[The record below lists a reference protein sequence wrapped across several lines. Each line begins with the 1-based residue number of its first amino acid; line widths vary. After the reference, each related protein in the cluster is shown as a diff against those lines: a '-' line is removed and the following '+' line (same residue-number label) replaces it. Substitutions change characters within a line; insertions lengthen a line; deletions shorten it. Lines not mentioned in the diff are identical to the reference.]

1 MQDIHFLECNH
12 FYHKECLQQFWK
24 TQIEAS
30 LFPLTCMNHECRT
43 EATEADITQ
52 VLGPEL
58 LNKYRDF
65 SLNQAISKLDG
76 VHRCQTP
83 ECPYAFVLEGN
94 LNDFTCP
101 LCKVS
106 YCLKCNDVKHDG
118 VTCEDM
124 KLLKRPAYEEDKEL
138 IILAQ
143 EKNWKS
149 CPFCKAMVERTEGCD
164 HMKCRCGKEFC
175 YKCGGVYKACECV
188 KGRVGGIP
196 YRAAN
201 QRLRI
206 ELPARVV
213 ERIRLMER

>member
-1 MQDIHFLECNH
+1 
-12 FYHKECLQQFWK
+12 
-24 TQIEAS
+24 
-30 LFPLTCMNHECRT
+30 MNHECRT

-143 EKNWKS
+143 EKKLEVMS
-149 CPFCKAMVERTEGCD
+149 LLQGHGRA
-164 HMKCRCGKEFC
+164 H
-175 YKCGGVYKACECV
+175 GG
-188 KGRVGGIP
+188 
-196 YRAAN
+196 
-201 QRLRI
+201 LRPH
-206 ELPARVV
+206 EVPLRQGVLLQV
-213 ERIRLMER
+213 RWRI